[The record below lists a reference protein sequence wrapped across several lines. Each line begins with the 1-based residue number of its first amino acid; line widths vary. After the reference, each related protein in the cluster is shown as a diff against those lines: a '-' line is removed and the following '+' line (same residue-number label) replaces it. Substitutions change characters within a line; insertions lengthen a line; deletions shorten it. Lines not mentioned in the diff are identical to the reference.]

1 MRRCSLAHYSVIN
14 LKLLFILTLIIFA
27 KRGISADFKINLQI
41 RYDNGREVNPGST
54 HQFPDNQINRRFFEK
69 IYTAERLFTQ
79 LPLGDQLRLGFR
91 WLELQPSDVDAQ
103 LYHFEDEHRLDDKI
117 YAQLKLKRWEF
128 WLGDVY
134 ETFGRG
140 LTFNLFENRDLYF
153 DSGLRGGKV
162 TYRTGKLRFKTIYGQ
177 SRRWYLVE
185 KERLGGVNLE
195 YKPSPGYNIGGNLVF
210 QDGLNY
216 DRRFMPGIYGGFEI
230 GPVSLYYEYA
240 QSRLDNDSTSTV
252 FHLTDILSN
261 GSSKQGDG
269 TFIGLDVYLMG
280 VSAQFNYKY
289 YKFGVDNPF
298 QTPPIV
304 QREYTTHL
312 MSSHPHLPL
321 IDDQLGF
328 EIDLSASPL
337 DQVIL
342 NLNFSR
348 ASRHVGRKLIPSL
361 NEDFSPFWEL
371 FIEGEL
377 YPSDKWTLKLGTGW
391 NEEARSN
398 FWQEKVGVFSE
409 AIYSIN
415 NYWSFT
421 LTDEIMWVDD
431 RIEDERFKDYY
442 LSASV
447 ARAPYGSM
455 NLSYEA
461 SSLDSDVEGDRWLG
475 AELAVNIT
483 GEHRILLFGGRERG
497 GLKCTSGVCRP
508 VQPFEGFRITYDGRF

>member
-1 MRRCSLAHYSVIN
+1 MPVRCGV
-14 LKLLFILTLIIFA
+14 KLIRITLLLTVMVAVKTGSCVEF
-27 KRGISADFKINLQI
+27 SNNLQL
-41 RYDNGREVNPGST
+41 RYDNGQEVNPRSSYP
-54 HQFPDNQINRRFFEK
+54 FPDNRTDRKYFEGLF
-69 IYTAERLFTQ
+69 TAEFIFTK
-79 LPLGDQLRLGFR
+79 PPIGNRLRLGLR
-91 WLELQPSDVDAQ
+91 LLELQPSNVDEM
-103 LYHFEDEHRLDDKI
+103 LYEFKDEHRLDDKI

-140 LTFNLFENRDLYF
+140 LTLNLFENRDLYF

-162 TYRTGKLRFKTIYGQ
+162 TYRTRKVRFKTVYGQ
-177 SRRWYLVE
+177 SRHWYLVE
-185 KERLGGVNLE
+185 KERLCGINLE
-195 YKPSPGYNIGGNLVF
+195 YKPTSKYRFGGNLVF

-216 DRRFMPGIYGGFEI
+216 DRRYMPGIYGGFEI

-240 QSRLDNDSTSTV
+240 QSRLDNDSTSTD
-252 FHLTDILSN
+252 FYLTDAFNS

-269 TFIGLDVYLMG
+269 TFIGLDAYLMG

-289 YKFGVDNPF
+289 YNFSVDNPF

-328 EIDLSASPL
+328 EIDLSASPH

-348 ASRHVGRKLIPSL
+348 ASRHDGGKLIPSL

-371 FIEGEL
+371 YMESEL
-377 YPSDKWTLKLGTGW
+377 YPHDKWSLKLGTGW
-391 NEEARSN
+391 NEEARTN
-398 FWQEKVGVFSE
+398 FWQEKVGIFSE

-415 NYWSFT
+415 NYWSLT
-421 LTDEIMWVDD
+421 LTDEIMWIND
-431 RIEDERFKDYY
+431 RIEDETFKDYY

-447 ARAPYGSM
+447 AQAPIGSL
-455 NLSYEA
+455 NISCEA

-475 AELAVNIT
+475 VELAVNIK